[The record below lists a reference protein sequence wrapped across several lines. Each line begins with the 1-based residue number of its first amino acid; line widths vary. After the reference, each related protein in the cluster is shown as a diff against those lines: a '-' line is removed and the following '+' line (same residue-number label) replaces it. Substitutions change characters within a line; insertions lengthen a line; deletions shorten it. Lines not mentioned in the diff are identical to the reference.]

1 MKKRLFLSIT
11 CLLLLL
17 AGCTNDTTPANQEET
32 PNNEKK
38 KVSIM
43 LDWYPNAVHSYIY
56 VAQEKGFFNEEN
68 VEVDIQFPA
77 NPTDPMNL
85 TAAGKVTLGLY
96 YQPDVILAQ
105 ANENIPVKAIASIV
119 REPLNYTVMLE
130 ESSIQSPKDL
140 EGKTVGYPGIPLNE
154 SLIKTMVTNDGG
166 DYDKVNMIDVGFEL
180 ESSLVSKRV
189 DAVTGTFI
197 NHEVPVMDSKGFKT
211 RYFNPVDYGVPNY
224 SEIVL
229 LTSDD
234 TWNKEQDAIQAFW
247 RAAQKGY
254 EFMVEQ
260 PEEALDL
267 LLNNQDQANF
277 PLDKAI
283 ETESLQ
289 VLLPKMDTD
298 GKAFGTLDE
307 TSWEEVRDWLHEME
321 MIKTKPE
328 VDEMIL
334 DINTGEMFS
343 KLTK

>member
-1 MKKRLFLSIT
+1 MKKYVLVSIAFL
-11 CLLLLL
+11 LVLL
-17 AGCTNDTTPANQEET
+17 AGCNSGDTEDKEEST
-32 PNNEKK
+32 TEKK

-43 LDWYPNAVHSYIY
+43 LDWYPNAVHSYLY

-130 ESSIQSPKDL
+130 ESPIQSPKDL
-140 EGKTVGYPGIPLNE
+140 EGKTIGYPGIPLNE
-154 SLIKTMVTNDGG
+154 SLIKTMVTHDGG
-166 DYDKVNMIDVGFEL
+166 DYSKVKMMDVGFEL
-180 ESSLVSKRV
+180 ESSLISKRV

-197 NHEVPVMDSKGFKT
+197 NHEVPVMNSKGFKT
-211 RYFNPVDYGVPNY
+211 RYFNPVEYGVPNY

-234 TWNKEQDAIQAFW
+234 AWEKDQEAIQAFW

-254 EFMVEQ
+254 EYMEQQ
-260 PEEALDL
+260 PEKALDL
-267 LLNNQDQANF
+267 LLENQDQANF

-283 ETESLQ
+283 EMESLSI
-289 VLLPKMDTD
+289 LLPKMDT
-298 GKAFGTLDE
+298 GGEAFGQLDE

-321 MIKTKPE
+321 LIETKPE
-328 VDEMIL
+328 VDDMIL
-334 DINTGEMFS
+334 DVSSGEVFS
-343 KLTK
+343 TITN

>member
-1 MKKRLFLSIT
+1 MKKRLLFSMTFLI
-11 CLLLLL
+11 LLI
-17 AGCTNDTTPANQEET
+17 AGCSNSDTDNKEDTSND
-32 PNNEKK
+32 EKK

-43 LDWYPNAVHSYIY
+43 LDWYPNAVHSYLY
-56 VAQEKGFFNEEN
+56 VAQEKGYFNDEN

-105 ANENIPVKAIASIV
+105 ANENIPIKAIASIV

-130 ESSIQSPKDL
+130 ESPIKSPKDL
-140 EGKTVGYPGIPLNE
+140 EGKIVGFPGIPLNE
-154 SLIKTMVTNDGG
+154 SLIKTMVTHDGG
-166 DYDKVNMIDVGFEL
+166 DYDKVDMIDVGFEL
-180 ESSLVSKRV
+180 ESSLISKRV

-197 NHEVPVMDSKGFKT
+197 NHEVPVMNSKGFKT

-234 TWNKEQDAIQAFW
+234 TWEKDQDAIQAFW

-254 EFMVEQ
+254 EFMEEK

-267 LLNNQDQANF
+267 LISNQDQANF

-283 ETESLQ
+283 EMESLSI
-289 VLLPKMDTD
+289 LLPKMDT
-298 GKAFGTLDE
+298 GGEAFGQLDE
-307 TSWEEVRDWLHEME
+307 KSWEEVRDWLHEME
-321 MIKTKPE
+321 LIKTKPE
-328 VDEMIL
+328 VEDMIHDVSSDEV
-334 DINTGEMFS
+334 FS
-343 KLTK
+343 NVTK